1 MGNVFG
7 NGSKKSSSSSSP
19 PASSASSASDV
30 TEHDRAVLELKR
42 QKDRLSKYR
51 LKVEKVIEREVFAA
65 KTLLKQGKKST
76 AVLALK
82 RKKYQ
87 EGLLIKIE
95 GEMENLTSL
104 VNSIEFATVSKQV
117 FDALQAGNQVL
128 QALNDEI
135 SIEKVENLME
145 ETAEAIQVQN
155 QISELLGTKL
165 TVEDEE
171 AVEKALEE
179 LEVETLKEQL
189 PEVKAMGNTGVKE
202 QTQAVE
208 SKQEEKEKEKEKEK
222 AKTKEVVLA

>member
-7 NGSKKSSSSSSP
+7 NGSKKSSTSSSP
-19 PASSASSASDV
+19 TPSSASSASDV

-189 PEVKAMGNTGVKE
+189 PEVKAMGKTGVKE
-202 QTQAVE
+202 QTEAVE
-208 SKQEEKEKEKEKEK
+208 SKQEEKEKQK